1 MAQDTTETEKK
12 NSNRR
17 TKVKDISKEEKEQDR
32 MMTVYTK
39 LLTPP
44 QKKVK
49 GGAVIIYT
57 CPSRRG
63 TSTS

>member
-44 QKKVK
+44 QKKVR
-49 GGAVIIYT
+49 AV
-57 CPSRRG
+57 PS
-63 TSTS
+63 